1 MTNLDMKND
10 PLKPS
15 MTLLCKLASVA
26 VHADEMLS
34 PNGHQFDHAA
44 LKSAMNDAEVVQ
56 WIKDMVAL
64 GMAPVKR

>member
-1 MTNLDMKND
+1 MD

-15 MTLLCKLASVA
+15 ASLLCKLASIA

-34 PNGHQFDHAA
+34 PSGHDFDRQA
-44 LKSAMNDAEVVQ
+44 LKTVVGDAEVTA
-56 WIKDMVAL
+56 WIAAMTKV

>member
-1 MTNLDMKND
+1 MNND

-15 MTLLCKLASVA
+15 PALLCKLASVA

-34 PNGHQFDHAA
+34 PNGHHFDKAA
-44 LKSAMNDAEVVQ
+44 LNSALTDADVTA
-56 WIKDMVAL
+56 WIAQMVKM